1 MSSEIVFFLNDR
13 KETVSGIPATLT
25 LMNYLRRNKRLT
37 GTKEGCAEGDC
48 GACTVIVGE
57 LEGGSVRY
65 RAVNS
70 CILFLPMLHG
80 KLVLTVEIVQG
91 PDGTLHPVQQALVDY
106 HGSQCGFCTPG
117 FVMSLYGAY
126 ISRPKPDAQA
136 VNDLL
141 AGNLC
146 RCTGYG
152 PIIEAASRMYDLPRP
167 NWDVERRAED
177 RAQLLSMQDGETLSY
192 SSANGTFLSPA
203 NTDDFCSLYEA
214 NPDATVV
221 SGATDVGLWVTKQHR
236 ALPKMVYTGRVDE
249 LKNIEVR
256 DGHLWIGAGAAWSD
270 AKEVIEAQWPSFVEL
285 IRRFGSEQVR
295 NSGTVGGNI
304 ANGSPIGDGAPALIA
319 LGAHVVLRKG
329 LVRRSLPLED
339 FFIAYGKQD
348 RAPGELVEALEVPL
362 STKPDELG
370 CYKLSK
376 RFDQDISAVCGCF
389 NIRVEDG
396 GVKSALI
403 CFGGM
408 AAIPKRARAVEAALT
423 GSAWTLES
431 IENALAGFEMD
442 YAPISDMRS
451 SASYRTKAAKNLLL
465 KYFYERQSGGRAIQ
479 LAGQL
484 SPAFA

>member
-1 MSSEIVFFLNDR
+1 MSSEIVFLLNHR

-25 LMNYLRRNKRLT
+25 LMNYLRRNRRLT

-80 KLVLTVEIVQG
+80 KLVLTVESLQG
-91 PDGTLHPVQQALVDY
+91 PDGALHPVQQALVDC

-126 ISRPKPDAQA
+126 ISLPKRDVQA

-152 PIIEAASRMYDLPRP
+152 PIIEAANRMYDLPRP
-167 NWDVERRAED
+167 LWDVERRAKD
-177 RAQLLSMQDGETLSY
+177 RAQLLSIQDGETLIY

-203 NTDDFCSLYEA
+203 NTDELCSLYDA

-236 ALPKMVYTGRVDE
+236 TLPKMVYTGRADD
-249 LKNIEVR
+249 LKKIEVR
-256 DGHLWIGAGAAWSD
+256 DGVLRIGAGAAWSD
-270 AKEVIEAQWPSFVEL
+270 AKEAIEARWPSFGEI

-295 NSGTVGGNI
+295 NSGTAGGNV
-304 ANGSPIGDGAPALIA
+304 ANGSPIGDGPPALIA
-319 LGAHVVLRKG
+319 LGARVILRKG
-329 LVRRSLPLED
+329 VARRSLPLED
-339 FFIAYGKQD
+339 FFTAYGKQD
-348 RAPGELVEALEVPL
+348 RSTGEIIEAIEVPL
-362 STKPDELG
+362 SAKPDELG

-396 GVKSALI
+396 CVKSARI

-408 AAIPKRARAVEAALT
+408 AAIPKRARTVEDALT

-431 IENALAGFEMD
+431 IEKALAGFEMD
-442 YAPISDMRS
+442 YAPISDMRA
-451 SASYRTKAAKNLLL
+451 SASYRMKAAKNLLL
-465 KYFYERQSGGRAIQ
+465 KYFHERESGGRAIQ

-484 SPAFA
+484 SRAFA